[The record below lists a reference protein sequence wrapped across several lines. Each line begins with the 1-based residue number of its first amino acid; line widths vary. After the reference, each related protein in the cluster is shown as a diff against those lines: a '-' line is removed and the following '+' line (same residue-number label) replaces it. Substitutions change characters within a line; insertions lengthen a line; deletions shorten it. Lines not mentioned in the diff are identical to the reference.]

1 LEVTDPR
8 LCLREV
14 LDGLEEGPYLGAEA
28 GVKMVLR
35 DLGVDENEIPRGFV
49 EKALEEARRTTEE
62 ALSGLWGLLGA
73 ELPHEVKETLARG
86 NWVKAWLS
94 GIEWETL
101 SVQPLGK
108 GLVAHYPLPQPL
120 PLGFKLEARAGR
132 VEVHLQELHARR
144 ERAYLQT
151 TRPDGVR
158 EALEDVKALRPLF
171 EALGLADLEAAL
183 EVLGTMGDEEVRH
196 EGPYLLF
203 RSGDLRVLRRGSLL
217 GSPERD
223 RELLLGGETGV
234 VLATGVEVVF
244 RRKPWDSN
252 LGPLEVEIRW
262 QGDPFRLWVSLNGVE
277 LDRHPLPR
285 ALAKG
290 LWIEG
295 GRLAPTL
302 PPRARALVREL
313 TWRRD
318 PLKALEDEGFLRRV
332 ALRALSE
339 S

>member
-1 LEVTDPR
+1 MRETLF
-8 LCLREV
+8 REV
-14 LDGLEEGPYLGAEA
+14 LEVLEEGPYLPTEA
-28 GVKMVLR
+28 GVKAVLK
-35 DLGVDENEIPRGFV
+35 DLGVDEREIPRDFIREV
-49 EKALEEARRTTEE
+49 LEEARRTTEE
-62 ALSGLWGLLGA
+62 ALSGLFGLLGA

-86 NWVKAWLS
+86 NWVRAWLS
-94 GIEWETL
+94 GVEWETL
-101 SVQPLGK
+101 SVGLLGK
-108 GLVAHYPLPQPL
+108 GLVAHYPLPRPL

-132 VEVHLQELHARR
+132 VEVHLRELHARR
-144 ERAYLQT
+144 ERAYLRT
-151 TRPDGVR
+151 TRPEEVR
-158 EALEDVKALRPLF
+158 EALEGAKALRPLF

-183 EVLGTMGDEEVRH
+183 EVLGTMGDGEVRH

-223 RELLLGGETGV
+223 KELLVGEGARL
-234 VLATGVEVVF
+234 VLATGVEVTF

-262 QGDPFRLWVSLNGVE
+262 GGDPVRLWVSLNGVE
-277 LDRHPLPR
+277 LDRRPLPR
-285 ALAKG
+285 ALGKS